1 MSLILKLQISWRNIL
16 SLTDVNQRRTVK
28 ERELQPKLMLF
39 ADSSSLA
46 NYVDEG
52 PGDLGLGP

>member
-1 MSLILKLQISWRNIL
+1 MSLILKLEISWRNIL
-16 SLTDVNQRRTVK
+16 NITDVNQRLVK

-39 ADSSSLA
+39 ADSNSLA